1 MLAVSNTSMENRTG
15 DHTASHTADHSVLR
29 LVLGPLET
37 QVMEVLWAC
46 GECRAREVMQ
56 RMDRSLAYTTIM
68 STLDRLFRKN
78 LVSRRLR
85 DRAYIYSPLIGCQ
98 EWIDKVAR
106 DVVAKLLAGP
116 QASREALVAC
126 LLEAAGD
133 QEDLLL
139 RMIERRVRQPSRK
152 LNDQVV

>member
-1 MLAVSNTSMENRTG
+1 MLAGPTRARMP
-15 DHTASHTADHSVLR
+15 DHTVLAASI
-29 LVLGPLET
+29 LGPLET

-46 GECRAREVMQ
+46 GECRVREVME
-56 RMDRSLAYTTIM
+56 RLDRNLAYTTIM

-78 LVSRRLR
+78 LVSRRLC
-85 DRAYIYSPLIGCQ
+85 DRAYIYSPRITCQ
-98 EWIDKVAR
+98 EWKDKVAR

-139 RMIERRVRQPSRK
+139 GVIERRVRRPSRK